1 MDGAIADIGK
11 LETKVDGAIA
21 DIGKLETK
29 VDGAIADIGKLE
41 TKVDGA
47 IADIGK
53 LETKVD
59 GAIADIAQIK
69 EDIADIKSD
78 VQYLKNSDEID
89 TISINGAYNGIK
101 ELNTK
106 FDKFIIEFNHQRRF
120 TQKALG
126 DLNSDILWLD
136 ERVQQ
141 LEQEKKAS

>member
-1 MDGAIADIGK
+1 MTVEEMFQLLINEIKEIKTGQAK
-11 LETKVDGAIA
+11 LEDNQL
-21 DIGKLETK
+21 KLE
-29 VDGAIADIGKLE
+29 A
-41 TKVDGA
+41 KVDGA